1 MAKKKMMKNTPPIID
16 RVPKHSQQPRSS
28 PPKRR
33 TDFSFFNRAPSSF
46 PNPPIII
53 GMLFFFSIFSIHIPN
68 LFQFYIVQLLLLFN
82 LIVYYAVV
90 LKFDC
95 LIG

>member
-33 TDFSFFNRAPSSF
+33 TDFSFFNRVPSSF
-46 PNPPIII
+46 PNPPII
-53 GMLFFFSIFSIHIPN
+53 GMLFFFLNFLNSHSVFLS
-68 LFQFYIVQLLLLFN
+68 
-82 LIVYYAVV
+82 IVYSSVV
-90 LKFDC
+90 IVIQFDC
-95 LIG
+95 LLCCGCEI